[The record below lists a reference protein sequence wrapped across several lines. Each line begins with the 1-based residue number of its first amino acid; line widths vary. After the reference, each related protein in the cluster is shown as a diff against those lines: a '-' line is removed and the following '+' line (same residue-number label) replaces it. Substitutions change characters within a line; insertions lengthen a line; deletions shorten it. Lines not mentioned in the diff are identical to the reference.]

1 MKLDKKGKR
10 YLVASILI
18 VIIVSSFFVVF
29 KVITD
34 KKEDELPVE
43 RYEPNDV
50 LINEFDYSFLKLE
63 ASDKNLI
70 YSPLSIKYAL
80 SMLRE
85 GANGSSKEELDN
97 VLPKTSLTKYTNIK
111 DVLSL
116 ANSVFIKETY
126 KSHVKDSYLKSIKDL
141 YDAEVFYDK
150 FENASNI
157 NSWISKK
164 TFNIINNMVSDTYF
178 ENPNLEMI
186 LVNALAIDMEWDN
199 PFEGEKTYSSDFT
212 KSNGEKVKV
221 AMMNQTTDSK
231 KYKYYQ
237 DDDYALVSMP
247 LKKYQ
252 DTELEFV
259 AVLPKN
265 ENLKDFVTD
274 NEFEENLN
282 SLLEKM
288 NNVSNK
294 KLNISIP
301 RFEYDY
307 SIELAKDMNLL
318 GVLDVFSPSKAD
330 FSRIS
335 DTGLYVSDMLHK
347 ADIKFSERG
356 IKAAAATVI
365 FMTDK
370 SEIVEPEEIEYLR
383 FDKPFIYII
392 KDAKTNEVWFVGSVN
407 EPLLWEDAKD
417 DYKYE

>member
-29 KVITD
+29 KVLTD

-85 GANGSSKEELDN
+85 GAYGSSKEELDN
-97 VLPKTSLTKYTNIK
+97 VLFETSLTKYTNIK

-116 ANSVFIKETY
+116 ANSVFIRETY
-126 KSHVKDSYLKSIKDL
+126 KDHVKDSYLKSIKDL

-212 KSNGEKVKV
+212 KSNGDKVRV
-221 AMMNQTTDSK
+221 AMMNQIADSK

-259 AVLPKN
+259 AILPKN
-265 ENLKDFVTD
+265 ENLKDFVTG
-274 NEFEENLN
+274 NEFEENLK

-330 FSRIS
+330 FSKIS

-392 KDAKTNEVWFVGSVN
+392 KDVKTDEVWFVGSVN

>member
-18 VIIVSSFFVVF
+18 VIIVCSFFVVF

-85 GANGSSKEELDN
+85 GANGSSKKELDDI
-97 VLPKTSLTKYTNIK
+97 LSETSLTKYTNIK

-116 ANSVFIKETY
+116 ANSVFIRETY
-126 KSHVKDSYLKSIKDL
+126 KDHVKDSYLKSIKDL

-157 NSWISKK
+157 NSWISEK

-212 KSNGEKVKV
+212 KSNGDKVKV
-221 AMMNQTTDSK
+221 AMMNQITDSK

-237 DDDYALVSMP
+237 DDDYTLVSMP

-274 NEFEENLN
+274 NEFEENLK

-294 KLNISIP
+294 KVNISIP

-318 GVLDVFSPSKAD
+318 GVLDIFSPSKAD

-392 KDAKTNEVWFVGSVN
+392 KDAKTDEVWFVGSVN
-407 EPLLWEDAKD
+407 EPLLWEDAKN

>member
-97 VLPKTSLTKYTNIK
+97 VLSKTSLAKYTNIK

-126 KSHVKDSYLKSIKDL
+126 KIHVKDSYLKSIKDL

-157 NSWISKK
+157 NSWISEK

-212 KSNGEKVKV
+212 KSNGDKVSV
-221 AMMNQTTDSK
+221 AMMNQITDSK

-237 DDDYALVSMP
+237 DDDYTLVSMP

-252 DTELEFV
+252 DAELEFV

-274 NEFEENLN
+274 NEFEKNLK

-307 SIELAKDMNLL
+307 SIKLAKDMNLL

-330 FSRIS
+330 FSGIS

-370 SEIVEPEEIEYLR
+370 SEIVEPEGIEYLR

-392 KDAKTNEVWFVGSVN
+392 KDAKTDEVWFVGSVN
-407 EPLLWEDAKD
+407 EPLLWENAKN
-417 DYKYE
+417 DYEYK